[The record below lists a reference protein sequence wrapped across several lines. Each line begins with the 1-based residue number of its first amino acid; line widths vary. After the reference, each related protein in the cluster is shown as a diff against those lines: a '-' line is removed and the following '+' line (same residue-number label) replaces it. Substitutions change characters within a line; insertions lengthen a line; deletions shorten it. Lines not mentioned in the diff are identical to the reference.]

1 MSPRFDPTVR
11 PMRAMTSILFA
22 SVAVMTAG
30 ASAAA
35 DVALTDGGWDYVS
48 FDAASNSVLAGRSQ
62 GASVIDVTTGKARLV
77 GVALVRNHQALSLN
91 GGKEIL
97 ITSGQMGEVGFVD
110 GVTGEVTTR
119 LKVGKK
125 PDAAVI
131 DSATG
136 LVFVMDHADGGID
149 VVDPKSHA
157 LAGHIAI
164 PGALE
169 AAAVDGQGRLY
180 VNVEDKNEVV
190 VVDTR
195 AKSVLA
201 HYPLTGCDGPTGL
214 ALDTKSGRLV
224 SACANKIAVVT
235 DAAIGAIK
243 GSLAIGPGPDGAA
256 FDPKS
261 GLVFV
266 PTGRDG
272 KLTAIDAAAVK
283 VVKILD
289 SEKSARTGDLDPVAG
304 VFYSVAAKFEA
315 PKPGVARAPAIPGT
329 VHLVAVSIR

>member
-1 MSPRFDPTVR
+1 
-11 PMRAMTSILFA
+11 MRAMTSILIA
-22 SVAVMTAG
+22 TAAVMTAG

-48 FDAASNSVLAGRSQ
+48 FDAATHSVLVGRSA

-77 GVALVRNHQALSLN
+77 GAALVRNHQALSLN

-97 ITSGQMGEVGFVD
+97 ITSGQVGEVGFVD
-110 GVTGEVTTR
+110 GATGEVTTR

-125 PDAAVI
+125 PDAALL
-131 DSATG
+131 DPATG
-136 LVFVMDHADGGID
+136 LVFVMDNADGGVDI
-149 VVDPKSHA
+149 VDPKSRS
-157 LAGHIAI
+157 LVGHIAL

-169 AAAVDGQGRLY
+169 EAVADGNGLIY
-180 VNVEDKNEVV
+180 VNVEDKADVAV
-190 VVDTR
+190 IDTR
-195 AKSVLA
+195 AKSVTA
-201 HYPLTGCDGPTGL
+201 HYPLTGCEGPTGL
-214 ALDTKSGRLV
+214 ALDPKAGRLV
-224 SACANKIAVVT
+224 SACANKVAVVT
-235 DAAIGAIK
+235 DAKTGAIK

-256 FDPKS
+256 YDATS

-289 SEKSARTGDLDPVAG
+289 SEKSARTGDLDPVGG

-315 PKPGVARAPAIPGT
+315 PKPGVARTPAIPGT

>member
-1 MSPRFDPTVR
+1 
-11 PMRAMTSILFA
+11 MRLMTSILL
-22 SVAVMTAG
+22 
-30 ASAAA
+30 ASAALMSASAGFAA

-48 FDAASNSVLAGRSQ
+48 YDAVTHSVLVGRSQ
-62 GASVIDVTTGKARLV
+62 GASVIDLATGKARLV

-110 GVTGEVTTR
+110 GATGEVTTR

-125 PDAAVI
+125 PDAAIV
-131 DSATG
+131 DPATG
-136 LVFVMDHADGGID
+136 LVFVMDNAGGGMD
-149 VVDPKSHA
+149 LVDPKSHT
-157 LAGHIAI
+157 LAGHIAL

-169 AAAVDGQGRLY
+169 EAVTDGNGRLY
-180 VNVEDKNEVV
+180 VNVEDLAEVAV
-190 VVDTR
+190 IDTR
-195 AKSVLA
+195 ARTVIG
-201 HYPLTGCDGPTGL
+201 HYPLTGCEGPTGL
-214 ALDTKSGRLV
+214 ALDAKSGRLV
-224 SACANKIAVVT
+224 SACANKLAVVT
-235 DAAIGAIK
+235 DAATGAIK
-243 GSLAIGPGPDGAA
+243 GTLAIGPGPDGAA
-256 FDPKS
+256 YDAKS

-283 VVKILD
+283 ITKILD
-289 SEKSARTGDLDPVAG
+289 GEKSARTGDLDPVAG

-315 PKPGVARAPAIPGT
+315 PKAGGGRPPAVPGT

>member
-1 MSPRFDPTVR
+1 
-11 PMRAMTSILFA
+11 MRAMTSILFA
-22 SVAVMTAG
+22 AAALMTAG
-30 ASAAA
+30 ASCAA

-48 FDAASNSVLAGRSQ
+48 FDAATHSVLVGRSQ
-62 GASVIDVTTGKARLV
+62 GASVIDVATGKARLV

-125 PDAAVI
+125 PDAALV
-131 DSATG
+131 DPATG
-136 LVFVMDHADGGID
+136 LVFVMDNADGG
-149 VVDPKSHA
+149 VDIVDTKSHT
-157 LAGHIAI
+157 LVGHIVL

-169 AAAVDGQGRLY
+169 EAVADGSGRIY
-180 VNVEDKNEVV
+180 VNVEDKAEVAV
-190 VVDTR
+190 IDTR
-195 AKSVLA
+195 ARSVSA
-201 HYPLTGCDGPTGL
+201 HYPLTGCEGPTGL
-214 ALDTKSGRLV
+214 ALDPKAGRLV
-224 SACANKIAVVT
+224 SACANKVAVVT
-235 DAAIGAIK
+235 DATTGAIK

-256 FDPKS
+256 YDAKS

-283 VVKILD
+283 VMKVLD
-289 SEKSARTGDLDPVAG
+289 SEKSARTGDLDPVGG
-304 VFYSVAAKFEA
+304 VFYSVAATFEA

-329 VHLVAVSIR
+329 VHLVSVSIR